1 MKDSKMPAAILKR
14 KGGQSCLKFEASK
27 KRVKFEGDQEQV
39 STEIQDA
46 EESTNGAKVV
56 EVDPASRS
64 D

>member
-1 MKDSKMPAAILKR
+1 M
-14 KGGQSCLKFEASK
+14 KFEASK

-64 D
+64 E